1 MNKFTAGQELSQRSI
16 CDHNC
21 IFTGKV
27 IKRTA
32 KRVTVETSMYG
43 VKTVAIKT
51 DDQGNEFC
59 YPHGTFS
66 MAPTFKA

>member
-1 MNKFTAGQELSQRSI
+1 MNKFYSGQEINQRSI

-21 IFTGKV
+21 IFTGTV

-32 KRVTVETSMYG
+32 KRVTVKTPMYG

-51 DDQGNEFC
+51 DEDGNESC
-59 YPHGTFS
+59 YPMGTYS
-66 MAPTFKA
+66 MAPRFSA